1 MSLAESAVRVYVFYL
16 VGAAALMATS
26 MLVGTVVG
34 EPIAL
39 VVGFLV
45 LLCVVF
51 VGLFLHAR
59 P

>member
-1 MSLAESAVRVYVFYL
+1 MFYL
-16 VGAAALMATS
+16 VGAAALMTTS

-51 VGLFLHAR
+51 VGLFLHAQ

>member
-34 EPIAL
+34 EPIAH

>member
-1 MSLAESAVRVYVFYL
+1 MFYL
-16 VGAAALMATS
+16 VGAAALMTTS
-26 MLVGTVVG
+26 MLVGTVVSG
-34 EPIAL
+34 PIAL

-51 VGLFLHAR
+51 VGLFLHAQ